1 MSSNFPLLY
10 ISNIDI
16 NDMENNSQRF
26 MRVLDGLSKVMTGEK
41 LRIKSEENE
50 EKEKRGN
57 EEKEKEKKENGEK
70 VFEVDSSY
78 FQSVVRWYYGFNRTQ
93 TYLYLVD
100 ILDDYFKFLNMLE
113 AIYKNDKNS
122 TDPKRENLLQT
133 IETHNE
139 FSKSCIKGLFHL
151 SETYK
156 NDVRFK
162 NLYEKYDKM
171 I

>member
-1 MSSNFPLLY
+1 MSAMFQTLY

-26 MRVLDGLSKVMTGEK
+26 LRVLDGLSKVMTGEK
-41 LRIKSEENE
+41 LRIRS
-50 EKEKRGN
+50 
-57 EEKEKEKKENGEK
+57 EEKEKEKEKEEEKEEEK
-70 VFEVDSSY
+70 VFEVDGSY
-78 FQSVVRWYYGFNRTQ
+78 FQSVVRWYYGYNRTQ

-122 TDPKRENLLQT
+122 TDSKREILLQT
-133 IETHNE
+133 IETHHE

-156 NDVRFK
+156 NDIRFK

>member
-26 MRVLDGLSKVMTGEK
+26 MRILDGLSKVMTGEK
-41 LRIKSEENE
+41 LRIKSEENG
-50 EKEKRGN
+50 EKEKGEN
-57 EEKEKEKKENGEK
+57 GKNGNGEK
-70 VFEVDSSY
+70 VFEVDGSY

-113 AIYKNDKNS
+113 NIYKNDKNS

-133 IETHNE
+133 IETHHE